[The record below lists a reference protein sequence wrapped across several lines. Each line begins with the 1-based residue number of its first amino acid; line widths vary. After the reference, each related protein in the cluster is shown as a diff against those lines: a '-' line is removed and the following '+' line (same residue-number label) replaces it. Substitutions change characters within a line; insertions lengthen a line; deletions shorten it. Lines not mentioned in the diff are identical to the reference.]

1 MGFTAQDSLQP
12 TERLPPV
19 GRQIAK
25 YLAMKEKLDFELI
38 VDSRRGD
45 REAMEELFRRHYSS
59 SLRTAN
65 RILRSEEDA
74 LEMVQS
80 AYLKAFQHF
89 SSFRE
94 ESSFKT
100 WITRIV
106 MNECMVYFRNPAR
119 RQKWASID
127 DVEQCR
133 RTPVPLRDPMPN
145 PEEYASRQEVAALI
159 RTAAKGLPET
169 FRPVFSCCVSGF
181 STRDTAQALGLTIQA
196 TKTRLFRARS
206 HMRPHLESV
215 WSRNT
220 VAPARASSRV
230 GSCDIAESGRA
241 A

>member
-1 MGFTAQDSLQP
+1 MQDSDCRATAYL
-12 TERLPPV
+12 LF

-25 YLAMKEKLDFELI
+25 YLAMKEKLDLELI

-45 REAMEELFRRHYSS
+45 REAMEELFRRHYPSS
-59 SLRTAN
+59 VRTAY
-65 RILRSEEDA
+65 RILRSEEDSQ
-74 LEMVQS
+74 EIVQS

-94 ESSFKT
+94 QASFKT

-106 MNECMVYFRNPAR
+106 INECMVYFRNPAR
-119 RQKWASID
+119 RLKWASIED
-127 DVEQCR
+127 IEQCR

-145 PEEYASRQEVAALI
+145 PEEYASRREIAALI
-159 RTAAKGLPET
+159 ATAAEGLPET

-181 STRDTAQALGLTIQA
+181 STKDTAQALGLTIQA

-215 WSRNT
+215 WTRST
-220 VAPARASSRV
+220 ATPGKVATCAVAESSR
-230 GSCDIAESGRA
+230 A